1 MQTKERKQLERSLSI
16 YMVFIVAIVIV
27 FLVRLAWLQVID
39 TEAYQLQAQRNKI
52 RLMSIDAGRG
62 NIISADGVVLATDQP
77 TFQVV
82 INAQTMA
89 DMKAD
94 EADEVVRRLANIL
107 NNPDVTAET
116 IQQKIADNK
125 YRMYEPI
132 VIQKGLDMAT
142 VSAIEAR
149 RDELPGVSISSSP
162 SRTYPQGDLAGH
174 VRGYIVEV
182 SQEE

>member
-77 TFQVV
+77 TFH
-82 INAQTMA
+82 
-89 DMKAD
+89 
-94 EADEVVRRLANIL
+94 RR
-107 NNPDVTAET
+107 
-116 IQQKIADNK
+116 
-125 YRMYEPI
+125 
-132 VIQKGLDMAT
+132 
-142 VSAIEAR
+142 
-149 RDELPGVSISSSP
+149 
-162 SRTYPQGDLAGH
+162 
-174 VRGYIVEV
+174 
-182 SQEE
+182 

>member
-94 EADEVVRRLANIL
+94 
-107 NNPDVTAET
+107 
-116 IQQKIADNK
+116 
-125 YRMYEPI
+125 
-132 VIQKGLDMAT
+132 
-142 VSAIEAR
+142 
-149 RDELPGVSISSSP
+149 
-162 SRTYPQGDLAGH
+162 
-174 VRGYIVEV
+174 
-182 SQEE
+182 